1 MESAADDVAADG
13 VAALAGGSEY
23 VEPSLREGDGFVGG
37 VPVEADAVEGA
48 GSLDGEVGGGVADE
62 GVTAAV
68 SSCGGGLCVVE
79 VGVVGLVYGIGDV
92 GFLEPASFDEVE
104 EGVLVGDAVGEGFS
118 GFSFLGGVG
127 DSHRVRPPFWPIAI
141 LAR

>member
-13 VAALAGGSEY
+13 VAALAGGGEY
-23 VEPSLREGDGFVGG
+23 VEPGLWEGDGFVGG

-62 GVTAAV
+62 GVAAAV
-68 SSCGGGLCVVE
+68 SSGGGGLCVVE
-79 VGVVGLVYGIGDV
+79 VGVVGLVYCVGDV

-104 EGVLVGDAVGEGFS
+104 KGVLVGDAVGEWFS
-118 GFSFLGGVG
+118 GFCFSGGVG
-127 DSHRVRPPFWPIAI
+127 DSQRVRPPFWPIAI